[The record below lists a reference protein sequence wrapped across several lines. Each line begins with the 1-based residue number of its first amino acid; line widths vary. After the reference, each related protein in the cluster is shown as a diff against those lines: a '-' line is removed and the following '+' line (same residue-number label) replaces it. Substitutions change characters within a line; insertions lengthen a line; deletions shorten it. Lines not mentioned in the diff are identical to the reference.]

1 MEKEVALVQP
11 IGKPWPVRRVGPAR
25 LHKRRIYK
33 PKLKNRLFS
42 SQDEEDDEQDDRVM
56 AESTSVLETTTKPA
70 RSAPEGVGK
79 HIDLEV

>member
-33 PKLKNRLFS
+33 PKLKSRLS
-42 SQDEEDDEQDDRVM
+42 SHEEEDDQDDSAM
-56 AESTSVLETTTKPA
+56 DEGTSALKKVTKPA
-70 RSAPEGVGK
+70 GSAPEGVGR
-79 HIDLEV
+79 HIDFNV

>member
-33 PKLKNRLFS
+33 PKLKSRLFS
-42 SQDEEDDEQDDRVM
+42 SQDDEDVEQDDSVM
-56 AESTSVLETTTKPA
+56 AESTSVKTTTKPA